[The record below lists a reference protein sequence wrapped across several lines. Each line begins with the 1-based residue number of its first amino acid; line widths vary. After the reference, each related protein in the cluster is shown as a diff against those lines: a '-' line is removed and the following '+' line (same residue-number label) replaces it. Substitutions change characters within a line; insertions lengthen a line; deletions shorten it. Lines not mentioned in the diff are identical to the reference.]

1 MIHEFLNGLTGSIYK
16 ILPLKEDENTF
27 LSEYL
32 DSLVIQLKGAE
43 ETYPELSSNVKYIYI
58 VNIVQYFCNHPFT
71 VKQCKREVFKCI
83 RNINTIQKE
92 V

>member
-1 MIHEFLNGLTGSIYK
+1 MVHEFLNGLTGSVYK
-16 ILPLKEDENTF
+16 ILPLKEDENPF

-58 VNIVQYFCNHPFT
+58 VNIIQYFCNNPFT

-83 RNINTIQKE
+83 RNIDRIQEE

>member
-16 ILPLKEDENTF
+16 ILPLKEDENPF

-32 DSLVIQLKGAE
+32 DSLVIQLNGAK
-43 ETYPELSSNVKYIYI
+43 ETYHELSSSVKYIYI
-58 VNIVQYFCNHPFT
+58 INIVQYFCNNPFT

-83 RNINTIQKE
+83 KYIGKIREE